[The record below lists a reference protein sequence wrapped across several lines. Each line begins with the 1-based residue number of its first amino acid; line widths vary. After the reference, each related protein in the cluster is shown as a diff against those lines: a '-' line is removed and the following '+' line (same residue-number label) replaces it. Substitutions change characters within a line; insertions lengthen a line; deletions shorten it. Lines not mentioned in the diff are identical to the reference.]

1 MKSPAAIIGVLAICG
16 LAVVSQLYLPVP
28 LLGQVAER
36 YGVSVAAAGLVL
48 TVFGIAYATGFL
60 VFGPLSDRLG
70 RKAVMGTGLLAL
82 TLASGLVAFAPTFE
96 TVVGARI
103 VQGLVAAA
111 LPPVA
116 LAYLPEA
123 LPEKLT
129 AFGIAWM
136 STAFLLAGLL
146 GQLYGGALGS
156 LSAAVLPLA
165 GVYAVGALLVWLLP
179 EEHKGGDR
187 TLKGLFGAYGGL
199 FGLLKNGALVRGY
212 AATLV
217 LLFAFV
223 AFYTALELFAG
234 DAIGRAGLDLTTVR
248 AVAVPAMLLP
258 LVAARF
264 IRFYGP
270 RAVVC
275 AGLAVGA
282 AGLFAAAAVGGTA
295 ESGVMV
301 WLLIAASVVFVAGVS
316 VTVPSLIAL
325 VGSLAPERRGVA
337 ISLYAFVLF
346 VGASLGPQLPPLV
359 SDLGFAGVCLVLG
372 ALFAAAAAINVA
384 AGRAT
389 KPQPESTE

>member
-1 MKSPAAIIGVLAICG
+1 MKSPTAIIGVLAACG

-36 YGVSVAAAGLVL
+36 YGVSTVAAGLVL

-70 RKAVMGTGLLAL
+70 RKTVMVPGLLAL
-82 TLASGLVAFAPTFE
+82 ALASGLVAVAPTFE
-96 TVVGARI
+96 AVVGVRI
-103 VQGLVAAA
+103 FQGLVAAA

-123 LPEKLT
+123 LPEKLG
-129 AFGIAWM
+129 AFGIACM

-165 GVYAVGALLVWLLP
+165 VVYAVGALLVWLLP
-179 EEHKGGDR
+179 EEQKDGDR
-187 TLKGLFGAYGGL
+187 GLKGLFGAYGGL
-199 FGLLKNGALVRGY
+199 FRLLKNGALVRGY

-223 AFYTALELFAG
+223 AFYTSLELFAG
-234 DAIGRAGLDLTTVR
+234 DAIGRAGLDLTMVR

-264 IRFYGP
+264 IRSYGP

-275 AGLAVGA
+275 VGLAVGA
-282 AGLFAAAAVGGTA
+282 AGLFVAAAAGGA
-295 ESGVMV
+295 MDSGVMV
-301 WLLIAASVVFVAGVS
+301 WLLMAASVVFVAGVS

-325 VGSLAPERRGVA
+325 VGSLASEQRGVA

-346 VGASLGPQLPPLV
+346 VGASLGSQLPPLV
-359 SDLGFAGVCLVLG
+359 SGLGFAGVCLVLG
-372 ALFAAAAAINVA
+372 ILFTVAAAINVA
-384 AGRAT
+384 GPRVAET
-389 KPQPESTE
+389 ESRGP